1 MWRRFS
7 LFHFKKSANSAVYH
21 TLYGAVC
28 IERHVLRVYNIFKLP
43 QISHIAVG
51 EDISPQ
57 IPVDDILFVF
67 HTIKAER
74 SDVFGFNA

>member
-1 MWRRFS
+1 M
-7 LFHFKKSANSAVYH
+7 
-21 TLYGAVC
+21 
-28 IERHVLRVYNIFKLP
+28 LRVYNIFKLP

-67 HTIKAER
+67 AAVIGKDPASEAGQLPND
-74 SDVFGFNA
+74 SAADLSGSYDSYS